1 LIIKTIKQGDP
12 LSPRRFPASGG
23 NSLFSSAYV
32 SMRCGR
38 PIEIGGFQW
47 KPEEIGSYKIDYS
60 DIYPRSLKEAVIL
73 SETPG
78 ALT

>member
-1 LIIKTIKQGDP
+1 
-12 LSPRRFPASGG
+12 
-23 NSLFSSAYV
+23 
-32 SMRCGR
+32 MRCGR